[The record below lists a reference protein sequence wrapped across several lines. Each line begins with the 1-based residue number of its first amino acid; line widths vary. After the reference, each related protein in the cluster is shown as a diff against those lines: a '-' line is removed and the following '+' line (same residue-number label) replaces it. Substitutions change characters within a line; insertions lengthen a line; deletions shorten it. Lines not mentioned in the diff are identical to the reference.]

1 MNDSDN
7 ILSQNSNTESVHVKN
22 EGKIS
27 QRNEEMKDI
36 IKIKDDKES
45 ESKIQEIGKKS
56 KMSKLI
62 KKKK

>member
-22 EGKIS
+22 DEKIS